1 MSGRGTYDQGPMP
14 QNPYSRGNQPR
25 PSPSQAG
32 AKMGGSPSMMG
43 RGRGGQAPPN
53 SLMAQLAAN
62 PNMPAPNQ
70 NIDIDNSSRQANVDF
85 MNNMAQE
92 NALEGGMSPA
102 YSYDPQ
108 TGQYARDSSSFGL
121 TGDAA
126 TTYYSPQEFQS
137 QFGRAL
143 GKMPSNQAAQ
153 MPSDQTDQA
162 RAQAAMAQSQSGMRS
177 SGMPY
182 MVGLRNFDPSRS
194 IPNIAPEPK
203 SQTVDASQFDPSQF
217 RMSGGKGGYFPSG
230 PYTPPQTPMPEIPV
244 ETMPADPEPNPIESS
259 DPVEGKN
266 PIGFDDPRLPP
277 PPPPPPPFVRPRPTR
292 GLFSDQSGIASLRG
306 QYRGPS
312 MSNPQFQPYRP
323 VQRYQPPQRMPR
335 PPYRPMPM
343 PRPPMGGGNKGGRQ
357 RPMPMPR
364 PMPRPM
370 PMPYPQPPRGGPSK
384 GGFPP
389 PQRRPSGPTKGGRP
403 DSRYQPTIPFN
414 PPYGR

>member
-1 MSGRGTYDQGPMP
+1 MSKGGSMSGRGTYDQGPMP

-143 GKMPSNQAAQ
+143 GKMPSNQAA
-153 MPSDQTDQA
+153 MPS
-162 RAQAAMAQSQSGMRS
+162 
-177 SGMPY
+177 
-182 MVGLRNFDPSRS
+182 
-194 IPNIAPEPK
+194 APIEN
-203 SQTVDASQFDPSQF
+203 T
-217 RMSGGKGGYFPSG
+217 R
-230 PYTPPQTPMPEIPV
+230 
-244 ETMPADPEPNPIESS
+244 ADPPML
-259 DPVEGKN
+259 
-266 PIGFDDPRLPP
+266 DDPAPPTPEPP
-277 PPPPPPPFVRPRPTR
+277 PPPPPAPFVRPRPTR
-292 GLFSDQSGIASLRG
+292 GLFQNQSGIASLRG
-306 QYRGPS
+306 QYQ
-312 MSNPQFQPYRP
+312 PQRQT
-323 VQRYQPPQRMPR
+323 QYQPMRNLNAPRYPAPPRRPPPRSQPRNRYPQPPSRMPR
-335 PPYRPMPM
+335 
-343 PRPPMGGGNKGGRQ
+343 
-357 RPMPMPR
+357 
-364 PMPRPM
+364 
-370 PMPYPQPPRGGPSK
+370 PYPQPPRGGPSK

-403 DSRYQPTIPFN
+403 DPRYATLTGRPQPTIPFN
-414 PPYGR
+414 PKFYGR

>member
-1 MSGRGTYDQGPMP
+1 MGM
-14 QNPYSRGNQPR
+14 GNRQPSFQTR
-25 PSPSQAG
+25 

-43 RGRGGQAPPN
+43 RGR
-53 SLMAQLAAN
+53 
-62 PNMPAPNQ
+62 
-70 NIDIDNSSRQANVDF
+70 
-85 MNNMAQE
+85 
-92 NALEGGMSPA
+92 NASGFLPEGGLNLDQGLSRKEFET
-102 YSYDPQ
+102 PQ
-108 TGQYARDSSSFGL
+108 TRPI
-121 TGDAA
+121 
-126 TTYYSPQEFQS
+126 TTQPQ
-137 QFGRAL
+137 
-143 GKMPSNQAAQ
+143 P
-153 MPSDQTDQA
+153 QTPP
-162 RAQAAMAQSQSGMRS
+162 R
-177 SGMPY
+177 
-182 MVGLRNFDPSRS
+182 
-194 IPNIAPEPK
+194 
-203 SQTVDASQFDPSQF
+203 FDPSQF

-389 PQRRPSGPTKGGRP
+389 TRRGPSGPSKGGLNP
-403 DSRYQPTIPFN
+403 SGPFMPN
-414 PPYGR
+414 LPYRG